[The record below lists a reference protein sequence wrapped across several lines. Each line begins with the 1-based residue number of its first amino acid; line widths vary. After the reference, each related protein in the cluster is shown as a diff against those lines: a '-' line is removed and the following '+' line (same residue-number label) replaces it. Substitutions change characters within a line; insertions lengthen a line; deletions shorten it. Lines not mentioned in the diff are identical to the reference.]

1 MVIHNQFWIIEVTRQ
16 RCRMVH
22 CGTVH
27 CTYFIQRQR
36 WSRRGRSK
44 MIVRNEYHRYFFVN
58 ILERLQEHFL
68 NNLKKMVSFLK
79 FSNFKRYRD
88 KLLVFQWWAF
98 VCEPIFFFFWS
109 QTLSRQLHE
118 SWQYYLCFNVHILF
132 SFFFV
137 FLYFRHKNIRFS
149 NMRCLVPSSE
159 RIR

>member
-44 MIVRNEYHRYFFVN
+44 MIVRNEYRRYFFVN

-98 VCEPIFFFFWS
+98 LCEPIFFFFLIPNIVP
-109 QTLSRQLHE
+109 TA
-118 SWQYYLCFNVHILF
+118 SWIMTILF
-132 SFFFV
+132 MFQCTYTIFIFFRIFV
-137 FLYFRHKNIRFS
+137 FLSQKYSFF
-149 NMRCLVPSSE
+149 
-159 RIR
+159 